1 MDLNIDHTFYKVQD
15 ELALKIQRERVKS
28 ISVFF
33 IHGLEGGKNRK
44 KQRYLKEC
52 VGTLTSPDL

>member
-1 MDLNIDHTFYKVQD
+1 MDLNIDRSFYELQD
-15 ELALKIQRERVKS
+15 ESALKLQREKVKS
-28 ISVFF
+28 ISVFY

-52 VGTLTSPDL
+52 VETLTAPDL